1 MAKTECRTVPD
12 YIAAQPAG
20 ARAALKQVRS
30 AIRKAL
36 PQAEETLSYKMP
48 AYKSGGGIAIYFAGW
63 KDHYAIYPASARLI
77 AAFKDELASY
87 QIGKG
92 TIRFPFAEPVPVPLI
107 ARIAKFLAQDAG
119 RRAKPRASPKR

>member
-1 MAKTECRTVPD
+1 MAD
-12 YIAAQPAG
+12 YIAAQPET
-20 ARAALKQVRS
+20 ARAALKKVRG

-36 PQAEETLSYKMP
+36 PQAEETFSYKMP
-48 AYKSGGGIAIYFAGW
+48 AYKSRGRVVIYFAGW
-63 KDHYAIYPASARLI
+63 KDHYALYPANARLV

-107 ARIAKFLAQDAG
+107 ARIAKFLAQDAV
-119 RRAKPRASPKR
+119 RRAKPRSSPKP

>member
-1 MAKTECRTVPD
+1 MAKTDCRTVPD

-20 ARAALKQVRS
+20 ARAALKKVRG

-36 PQAEETLSYKMP
+36 PRAEETLSYKMP
-48 AYKSGGGIAIYFAGW
+48 AYKSRGRVVIYFAGW
-63 KDHYAIYPASARLI
+63 KDHYALYPASARLV
-77 AAFKDELASY
+77 AAFNDELASY

-92 TIRFPFAEPVPVPLI
+92 TIRFPLAEPVPVALI
-107 ARIAKFLAQDAG
+107 ARVAKFLAQDAG